1 MNIIFLDCT
10 QNFGHQF
17 SATNSKTR
25 YMIKGLRAFGDSCT
39 IINSINGMVGINNV
53 EKIFDDETGEV
64 ITYPFKKNIFI
75 SWLFNI
81 KDLYNDLKSHR
92 KKGDKNFIILEFPDY
107 HIYIIYI
114 ILARMLNY
122 KIITISHEWGPTITS
137 TRNIRKPS
145 VWLYTKT
152 FGYMVDGIFPISEY
166 IIERIKHFKKPYIKL
181 PVIADFSKVN
191 ETSDVLIIE
200 KYSYFLYCVYAGYK
214 RTIIPIIDS
223 YMVYRNNGGNSK
235 LLLILSGS
243 SSQIRVIEDY
253 VKNIKAEEY
262 IIIKT
267 KVPYPELNLLY
278 SNALALIIP
287 LNPHCEQDKARF
299 SQKIAEYLS
308 SGSPII
314 SNNVGEVKHY
324 FVDKKNIILCD
335 YPNGFSDAFTWV
347 TKNIQN
353 SKEIGQNGYKLG
365 KLNFDFRIIGKNIH
379 YFLHNL

>member
-81 KDLYNDLKSHR
+81 KDLYYDLKSHR

-107 HIYIIYI
+107 HIYILYI

-152 FGYMVDGIFPISEY
+152 FGYMVDGILPISEY

-191 ETSDVLIIE
+191 ETSNVQIIE

-243 SSQIRVIEDY
+243 SSQIHVIEDY

-365 KLNFDFRIIGKNIH
+365 KLNFDFRIIGENIH
-379 YFLHNL
+379 EFLFKI

>member
-107 HIYIIYI
+107 HIYILYI

-152 FGYMVDGIFPISEY
+152 FGYMVDGILPISEY

-181 PVIADFSKVN
+181 PVIADFSEIN
-191 ETSDVLIIE
+191 ETSNVLIIE

-243 SSQIRVIEDY
+243 SSQIHVIEDY

-287 LNPHCEQDKARF
+287 LNPYCEQDKARF

-365 KLNFDFRIIGKNIH
+365 KLNFDFRIIGENIH
-379 YFLHNL
+379 NFLHNL